1 MDNPFNLPAFIS
13 PLTDKQHAQL
23 GRIALLWGQAD
34 YILDE
39 LIGVTLELPK
49 DLQAQ
54 FIGEKPIGPKLDI
67 IKPHLAKIENEEARD
82 CARTF
87 YSLLNNTKT
96 KRNHVFHG
104 VWGWRPN
111 ERAKK
116 VEVCARHP
124 KNLDNPVKVDDLS
137 GLETALCQATNLGM
151 RAVLL
156 IKELPLTKG
165 VIRCLHG
172 KPEDPPEW
180 FVQWTQQ
187 HPLADEN
194 LDRNWLEGQLP
205 WLVDPLK

>member
-1 MDNPFNLPAFIS
+1 M
-13 PLTDKQHAQL
+13 

-39 LIGVTLELPK
+39 LIGVTLDLPK

-54 FIGEKPIGPKLDI
+54 FIGEKPIGPKLGI
-67 IKPHLAKIENEEARD
+67 IQPHLPKIEKKEARD

-104 VWGWRPN
+104 IWGWRPN

-116 VEVCARHP
+116 VEVCARHLQ
-124 KNLDNPVKVDDLS
+124 NLDNLVKVDDLS
-137 GLETALCQATNLGM
+137 GLEAALCQVTNLGM

-156 IKELPLTKG
+156 IKGLPTTKG

-172 KPEDPPEW
+172 KADDPSEW
-180 FVQWTQQ
+180 FVRWTQQ
-187 HPLADEN
+187 RPLADDN
-194 LDRNWLEGQLP
+194 LNRN
-205 WLVDPLK
+205 